1 MSVKITSADVK
12 KFFMQLMENTKDAS
26 KPTHK
31 SALNEVIDF
40 QEDVLRV

>member
-1 MSVKITSADVK
+1 
-12 KFFMQLMENTKDAS
+12 MEHTRDDS

-40 QEDVLRV
+40 QEDVLRAKIATQAVN